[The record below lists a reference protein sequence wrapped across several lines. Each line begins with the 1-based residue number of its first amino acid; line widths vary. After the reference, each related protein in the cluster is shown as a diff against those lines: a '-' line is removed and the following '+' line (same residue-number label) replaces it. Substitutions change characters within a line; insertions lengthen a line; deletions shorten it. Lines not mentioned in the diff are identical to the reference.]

1 MEIDLVPD
9 CTVTIFMTLAKMRT
23 ILTGLF
29 TCKAVLS
36 LLGRLC
42 ECEVV
47 LVDRMG
53 GLASVSDGWWSV
65 RFLKRKKQGGTGG
78 TLFEGLSKLRV
89 FSP

>member
-9 CTVTIFMTLAKMRT
+9 STITIFMTLAKMRT

-47 LVDRMG
+47 LMDHLG
-53 GLASVSDGWWSV
+53 YLASVSDGWWSV
-65 RFLKRKKQGGTGG
+65 RFLKRKKQGGMGG
-78 TLFEGLSKLRV
+78 TLFEGLSKLQV